1 MTQINHWM
9 VAYCWKDG
17 IKLPLKKYM
26 LYGPDP
32 KMVSI
37 DDGKTFSMLKNDYK
51 SRIIKQY
58 FGIGVEE

>member
-1 MTQINHWM
+1 M

>member
-9 VAYCWKDG
+9 VTYCYKNG

-26 LYGPDP
+26 IYGTDP
-32 KMVSI
+32 VMVSI

-51 SRIIKQY
+51 SRNIKQY

>member
-9 VAYCWKDG
+9 VAYCYKDG

-26 LYGPDP
+26 LCGTDP
-32 KMVSI
+32 VMISI
-37 DDGKTFSMLKNDYK
+37 DGKTFGMLKNDYK
-51 SRIIKQY
+51 SRYVKQY

>member
-9 VAYCWKDG
+9 VAYCYRDE

-26 LYGPDP
+26 LYGTDP
-32 KMVSI
+32 VMVST
-37 DDGKTFSMLKNDYK
+37 DNGETFSMLKNDYK
-51 SRIIKQY
+51 SRNIKQY